1 MLFQSSLLGPVE
13 VDENTVLHF
22 PAGLPGLEG
31 CTRFKLFH
39 EENDNPRVF
48 WMQSLDDAD
57 ILFSVVDAQEVAVRY
72 EIELTSAE
80 IDALQL
86 KAADDAAV
94 LVIVYK
100 DGQEQTDPMGK
111 LRANLRS
118 PLVINLETRVGLQ
131 KVGLNCDIVFRS

>member
-72 EIELTSAE
+72 EIELTPAE
-80 IDALQL
+80 IDQ
-86 KAADDAAV
+86 
-94 LVIVYK
+94 I
-100 DGQEQTDPMGK
+100 GK
-111 LRANLRS
+111 Q
-118 PLVINLETRVGLQ
+118 P
-131 KVGLNCDIVFRS
+131 